1 MKKKVCLTAV
11 VAALAL
17 SGCGAGVPEL
27 SKENNGTAA
36 QYVADALLR
45 NDKHYDEGLDYD
57 HSLLKPTPTP
67 EPMPAPTPAAAK
79 PGKEKDG
86 SGNSSSS
93 TQTADR
99 KSVSVSDIFG
109 IKGVTVTP
117 ASYQLKGSY
126 GSSVYQIMPSGK
138 GNRLVVVYFNIANK
152 SGKKKRIN
160 LAAKNVSAELLV
172 NGKSIG
178 APLLSLMD
186 NDLQNLSMVLDA
198 GKKKQG
204 VLLFEVSRKAKV
216 DSVQIRFTTDTKEA
230 VSSVK

>member
-1 MKKKVCLTAV
+1 MKKKVCLTVV

-17 SGCGAGVPEL
+17 SGCGASVPEL
-27 SKENNGTAA
+27 SKENTGTAA

-57 HSLLKPTPTP
+57 HSLLNPTPTP
-67 EPMPAPTPAAAK
+67 VPTPTPAK
-79 PGKEKDG
+79 EKTGKEKEN
-86 SGNSSSS
+86 SGNNSSSS
-93 TQTADR
+93 AQTANR

-109 IKGVTVTP
+109 IKGVTVQT
-117 ASYQLKGSY
+117 ASYQLKSSY

-160 LAAKNVSAELLV
+160 MAVKNVSAELLV
-172 NGKSIG
+172 NGKSVG
-178 APLLSLMD
+178 GPLLSLMD
-186 NDLQNLSMVLDA
+186 NDLQNLNVALDA

-204 VLLFEVSRKAKV
+204 VLLFEVSKKAKV